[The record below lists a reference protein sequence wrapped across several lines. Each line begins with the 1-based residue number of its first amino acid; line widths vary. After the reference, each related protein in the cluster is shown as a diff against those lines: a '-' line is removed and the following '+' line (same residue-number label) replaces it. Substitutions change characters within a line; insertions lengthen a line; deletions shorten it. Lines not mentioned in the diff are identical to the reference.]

1 MKRPAGG
8 VLSVV
13 SKRIRSM
20 RAQWLFLALVAGFTS
35 RGMAQ
40 CDYQVTSLA
49 DSGAGTLRA
58 GLATA
63 PTTTDICFSV
73 QGTITLL
80 SPLQITAPVIITGTS
95 GVTISGNNSVGIFVI
110 YVPSESS
117 TPVVT
122 ISGLTLS
129 GGNATA
135 GNNIYGG
142 AIWVQA
148 GPTSLSNMT
157 ITGNTAESGGAIY
170 NGGTVTIQDSTV
182 SNNTAT
188 TGAGGAIVNNG
199 GTLSLLNTT
208 VSGNSSTT
216 GSGGALDNSGYTQV
230 TGGTFQGN
238 SADYGGAI
246 DNETYGT
253 LTISGGT
260 AFNSNIATLNGGAI
274 ENYGTANITAAL
286 FNANQAQGNSDLV
299 GCGGAICNESTLKV
313 TESTFVA
320 NTTTG
325 SGGGI
330 ESDSGASITLQDDT
344 ISGNTAGYTGSGLDL
359 EQSSSAPVVEN
370 TVIAGNTA
378 IQGQTNPDC
387 FGCAATTPAGDFI
400 GGTANLGPLT
410 NNGGP
415 TLTMMPLPAGNLCGT
430 GVPGDTTDT
439 TDQRGFSRLM
449 TNGAI
454 DIGAVQSHYS
464 SVSYSTQPSNTLIN
478 QTITP
483 AVGVQVIEVDGKTT
497 NYPQGV
503 PVTVSLIPPQGVNA
517 TLSGTLTQIPTVVN
531 QVTAALFPDLS
542 VNAVGGFQLLA
553 TDAIQGNSGSTNAI
567 YNATSATFQITPV
580 VKLQWT
586 PAPAT
591 YGPLPASE
599 LNATATVNGAAG
611 TGTFVYT
618 FVSSG
623 ATINVGQIYPVSSYS
638 VQVAFTPT
646 SSSMTYTLQT
656 TLQITQAA
664 PVLGWATPAAIYT
677 STALSAAQLDATA
690 TGVTGAAL
698 PGTFVY
704 TPAAGT
710 KLTAGS
716 HALSTTFTPTDTTDY
731 TTATDQVTIQVNAV
745 TASTAVIQTSANP
758 ITFGQ
763 SETFTAVVTGSDG
776 NPFSGGTAAFTVDG
790 VSIGSAAVVNGSAS
804 VTDATLTGGTHQEV
818 LTYTIATQTLTNTV
832 TLTVNKA
839 SPTLTWATP
848 APVYTSTALSA
859 TQLDA
864 TATGVAGATLP
875 GTFVYTPASGTKLSA
890 GSHALSTT
898 FTPTDTTDY
907 TTATDQVT
915 IQVNAVTASTAVI
928 QTSANPITFGQS
940 ETFTAVVTGS
950 DGNPFSGGTA
960 AFAVDGVS
968 IGSAPVVNGS
978 AIVTDATLTGGTHQV
993 VLTYTNATQTL
1004 TNTITLTVNK
1014 ASPTLAWATPA
1025 PIYTSTALSATQLD
1039 ATATGVT
1046 AATLPGTFA
1055 YTPTAGTK
1063 LNSGPHSL
1071 STTFTPTD
1079 TTDYATAT
1087 DQVTIQ
1093 VNAVTASTAVIQ
1105 TSANPITF
1113 GQSETFTAVVTGS
1126 DGNPFS
1132 GGTAAFTVDGVSI
1145 GSAAVVNGSAS
1156 VTDATLTGG
1165 ARQVVLTYTNATQ
1178 TLTGNATITVNKA
1191 SPTLAWATPAP
1202 IYTSTALG
1210 ATQLDATA
1218 TGVAGATLPGTFV
1231 YTPAAGTK
1239 LTAGPHALSTT
1250 FTPTDA
1256 TDYTTA
1262 TDQVTIQVNA
1272 VTASTAVIQTSANP
1286 ITFGQS
1292 ETFTA
1297 VVTGSDGNPLSGGTA
1312 AFTVD
1317 GASIGSAPVVNGSAS
1332 VTDAT
1337 LTGGTHQVV
1346 LTYTNATQTLTN
1358 TITLTVNKASPT
1370 LTWATPAPIYTST
1383 ALSATQLDAT
1393 ATGVTAATLPG
1404 TFVYTPAAGTKLTV
1418 GPHSLSTTFTPT
1430 DATDYATAVDQ
1441 VTIQVNA
1448 VTASTAVIQ
1457 PSANPIT
1464 FGQGETFTAVVTG
1477 SDGNPLSGG
1486 TAAFTVDGVSIGSAA
1501 VVNGSAS
1508 VTDATLTGGTHQVVL
1523 TYTNATQTL
1532 TGNATITVNKASP
1545 TLTWA
1550 TPAPIYTSTALS
1562 ATQLDATATGVTG
1575 ASLSGTAVYNPPAG
1589 TLLTNG
1595 AHALSVVFTP
1605 TDAVDYT
1612 TATAQVTITVG
1623 YTPLSISTI
1632 TPATVTLS
1640 TTATTV
1646 AITGGGFTPTTVAEL
1661 NGTPLP
1667 TTVSGATGLS
1677 ATIAPSVLTAVG
1689 VFNLTVYDST
1699 SNLTS
1704 NALTLTVTAPTVDL
1718 TVTPPQEPTSGEQP
1732 VIGLLLN
1739 APYPVALS
1747 GTMTLSFTPSG
1758 SNGVDDPAVQFATGG
1773 RTLTFTVPA
1782 GSTTTPQ
1789 VALQTGTV
1797 AGTIDV
1803 TLSLLADGV
1812 DVTPAGVSPITLQIK
1827 PAVPVITSVTFT
1839 NSATGQLTV
1848 VINGYS
1854 NTRDMSGADF
1864 AFTGTGANSLGS
1876 ATASVT
1882 VSSDFTPWY
1891 TSTTS
1896 DQYGSEFS
1904 YSQSFQ
1910 LSRPDSGITGVSVTL
1925 TNSIGTSESVS
1936 SQ

>member
-8 VLSVV
+8 ALSVV
-13 SKRIRSM
+13 MKRVRPM
-20 RAQWLFLALVAGFTS
+20 RAQWLLLALIAGFAS

-49 DSGAGTLRA
+49 DSGTGTLRA
-58 GLATA
+58 GIATA

-73 QGTITLL
+73 KGTITLL
-80 SPLQITAPVIITGTS
+80 SPLQINAPVTITGS
-95 GVTISGNNSVGIFVI
+95 NGVTISGNNSVGILVI
-110 YVPSESS
+110 DVISESS
-117 TPVVT
+117 APVVT

-148 GPTSLSNMT
+148 GATALSNMT

-170 NGGTVTIQDSTV
+170 SEDSVTIQNSTV

-188 TGAGGAIVNNG
+188 TGVGGAIANENSG
-199 GTLSLLNTT
+199 ATLTIQNTT
-208 VSGNSSTT
+208 ISGNTSLT
-216 GSGGALDNSGYTQV
+216 GSGGALDNSGISQV

-238 SADYGGAI
+238 SANYGGAI
-246 DNETYGT
+246 DNETNAT

-274 ENYGTANITAAL
+274 ENYGRANVTAAL
-286 FNANQAQGNSDLV
+286 FNANQAQGNSDSV
-299 GCGGAICNESTLKV
+299 GCGGAICNESTLTV

-330 ESDSGASITLQDDT
+330 ESDSGTSITLQDDT

-359 EQSSSAPVVEN
+359 EVSSSTPIVEN

-378 IQGQTNPDC
+378 ILGQTNPDC
-387 FGCAATTPAGDFI
+387 FGCAAATQGGDFI

-449 TNGAI
+449 ANGAI

-503 PVTVSLIPPQGVNA
+503 PVTVSLIPPAGVNA
-517 TLSGTLTQIPTVVN
+517 TLSGTLTQLPTVVKG
-531 QVTAALFPDLS
+531 VTAALFPNLS

-553 TDAIQGNSGSTNAI
+553 TDAIPGNSGSADPI
-567 YNATSATFQITPV
+567 YSATSTTFQITPV
-580 VKLQWT
+580 VTLQWT

-599 LNATATVNGAAG
+599 LNASATVNGAAG
-611 TGTFVYT
+611 TGTFDYT

-623 ATINVGQIYPVSSYS
+623 ATINVGQIYPVNSYS

-646 SSSMTYTLQT
+646 GSSTAYTLQT
-656 TLQITQAA
+656 TLQITQAV
-664 PVLGWATPAAIYT
+664 PVLSWATPAPIYT
-677 STALSAAQLDATA
+677 STALSATQLDATA

-710 KLTAGS
+710 KLTAGPQ
-716 HALSTTFTPTDTTDY
+716 ALSTTFTPTDATDY
-731 TTATDQVTIQVNAV
+731 ATATGRVTIQVNAV

-763 SETFTAVVTGSDG
+763 SETFTAAVTGNDG

-790 VSIGSAAVVNGSAS
+790 A
-804 VTDATLTGGTHQEV
+804 
-818 LTYTIATQTLTNTV
+818 
-832 TLTVNKA
+832 
-839 SPTLTWATP
+839 
-848 APVYTSTALSA
+848 
-859 TQLDA
+859 
-864 TATGVAGATLP
+864 
-875 GTFVYTPASGTKLSA
+875 
-890 GSHALSTT
+890 
-898 FTPTDTTDY
+898 
-907 TTATDQVT
+907 
-915 IQVNAVTASTAVI
+915 
-928 QTSANPITFGQS
+928 
-940 ETFTAVVTGS
+940 
-950 DGNPFSGGTA
+950 
-960 AFAVDGVS
+960 S
-968 IGSAPVVNGS
+968 IGSAPVANGLAS
-978 AIVTDATLTGGTHQV
+978 VTDASLTGGAHQV
-993 VLTYTNATQTL
+993 VLTYSNATQTL

-1039 ATATGVT
+1039 ATATGV
-1046 AATLPGTFA
+1046 AAAALPGTFVYIPA
-1055 YTPTAGTK
+1055 AGTK
-1063 LNSGPHSL
+1063 LTAGPHTL
-1071 STTFTPTD
+1071 STTFTPND
-1079 TTDYATAT
+1079 ATDYATAT

-1105 TSANPITF
+1105 ESASSITF
-1113 GQSETFTAVVTGS
+1113 GQSETFTAVITGS

-1132 GGTAAFTVDGVSI
+1132 GGTAAFTVDGASV
-1145 GSAAVVNGSAS
+1145 GSAQVVNGLAS
-1156 VTDATLTGG
+1156 VTDAT
-1165 ARQVVLTYTNATQ
+1165 
-1178 TLTGNATITVNKA
+1178 
-1191 SPTLAWATPAP
+1191 P
-1202 IYTSTALG
+1202 
-1210 ATQLDATA
+1210 
-1218 TGVAGATLPGTFV
+1218 
-1231 YTPAAGTK
+1231 
-1239 LTAGPHALSTT
+1239 
-1250 FTPTDA
+1250 
-1256 TDYTTA
+1256 
-1262 TDQVTIQVNA
+1262 
-1272 VTASTAVIQTSANP
+1272 
-1286 ITFGQS
+1286 
-1292 ETFTA
+1292 
-1297 VVTGSDGNPLSGGTA
+1297 
-1312 AFTVD
+1312 
-1317 GASIGSAPVVNGSAS
+1317 
-1332 VTDAT
+1332 
-1337 LTGGTHQVV
+1337 
-1346 LTYTNATQTLTN
+1346 
-1358 TITLTVNKASPT
+1358 
-1370 LTWATPAPIYTST
+1370 
-1383 ALSATQLDAT
+1383 
-1393 ATGVTAATLPG
+1393 
-1404 TFVYTPAAGTKLTV
+1404 
-1418 GPHSLSTTFTPT
+1418 
-1430 DATDYATAVDQ
+1430 
-1441 VTIQVNA
+1441 
-1448 VTASTAVIQ
+1448 
-1457 PSANPIT
+1457 
-1464 FGQGETFTAVVTG
+1464 
-1477 SDGNPLSGG
+1477 
-1486 TAAFTVDGVSIGSAA
+1486 
-1501 VVNGSAS
+1501 
-1508 VTDATLTGGTHQVVL
+1508 TGGTHQVVL

-1532 TGNATITVNKASP
+1532 TGNATLTVNKASP
-1545 TLTWA
+1545 TLAWA

-1575 ASLSGTAVYNPPAG
+1575 ASLPGTAVYNPPAG

-1595 AHALSVVFTP
+1595 AHVLSVVFTP

-1612 TATAQVTITVG
+1612 TATTQVTIAVS
-1623 YTPLSISTI
+1623 YTPLSISAI
-1632 TPATVTLS
+1632 TPSTVTLS
-1640 TTATTV
+1640 TTTTTV
-1646 AITGGGFTPTTVAEL
+1646 AITGSGFTATTVAEL

-1689 VFNLTVYDST
+1689 VFNLTAYDST
-1699 SNLTS
+1699 SKLTS
-1704 NALTLTVTAPTVDL
+1704 NALALTVTVPPVDL

-1732 VIGLLLN
+1732 VIGLVLN
-1739 APYPVALS
+1739 TAYPTALA
-1747 GTMTLSFTPSG
+1747 GTMTLSFTPGG

-1782 GSTTTPQ
+1782 ASTTTPQ

-1797 AGTIDV
+1797 AGTINV
-1803 TLSLLADGV
+1803 TLSLQADGV
-1812 DVTPAGVSPITLQIK
+1812 DVTPAGVSPITLNIK

-1864 AFTGTGANSLGS
+1864 NFTGTGANSLSS

-1882 VSSDFTPWY
+1882 VSGDFTPWY

-1904 YSQSFQ
+1904 YAQSFQ
-1910 LSRPDSGITGVSVTL
+1910 LSQPDSGITGVSVTL